1 MQSPRTA
8 SPAWMRW
15 LSVQPRP
22 PRTGIA
28 YVAVRV
34 VVYVA
39 TLVLIVVLYSTK
51 ARGLIVAPPIGLLC
65 AAAAWYLLGDTT
77 LPPRR
82 RLVLAA
88 GIGLVLAQLTWA
100 LGYWS
105 TVPLVG
111 GAALWLGFY
120 VTSGVVEADAGATL
134 DRRVALEYAAVAAI
148 GVAVVLAVSRP
159 WSA

>member
-1 MQSPRTA
+1 
-8 SPAWMRW
+8 MRL

-34 VVYVA
+34 VVYVLA
-39 TLVLIVVLYSTK
+39 LVLIVLVYSTK
-51 ARGLIVAPPIGLLC
+51 ARALFVAPPIGVLC
-65 AAAAWYLLGDTT
+65 AAATWYLLGDTIVE
-77 LPPRR
+77 PRR

-88 GIGLVLAQLTWA
+88 GVGLVLAQLTWA

-120 VTSGVVEADAGATL
+120 VTSGVVEAGAVEAL
-134 DRRVALEYAAVAAI
+134 DRRVALEYAVVATI
-148 GVAVVLAVSRP
+148 GIAVVLAVARP